1 MQKGLRQSPRA
12 SGKLTSSARW
22 MPQSFRSSTAAHLL
36 CAWAGADRELCRA
49 PIGKRRGGS
58 APLCWFLSVPPPAIR
73 FSELRHPI
81 RASEVMRIH
90 ELTLRPKQAW
100 ALHAL
105 PYMWMQC
112 DEQAPSLMP
121 RTAPAHSQGQRRSA
135 CSGHCDVECLSTAR
149 PASSAD
155 GRHKLWCPWRQG
167 IGHGLMLSGQAPFR
181 SRLGHNERR
190 WCRRRLGRC
199 RRPWHRTSI
208 SHVEVVFSAL

>member
-1 MQKGLRQSPRA
+1 MDAAIFSQQHSCAAASFLGRRRQGA
-12 SGKLTSSARW
+12 LSS
-22 MPQSFRSSTAAHLL
+22 
-36 CAWAGADRELCRA
+36 E
-49 PIGKRRGGS
+49 RRGES
-58 APLCWFLSVPPPAIR
+58 PPLCWFLSVPPRAIR

-81 RASEVMRIH
+81 RASEVMGIH

-135 CSGHCDVECLSTAR
+135 CSGHCDVECLSTAW
-149 PASSAD
+149 PASSAK
-155 GRHKLWCPWRQG
+155 GRHKLWCRRQG

-181 SRLGHNERR
+181 SLGHNERR
-190 WCRRRLGRC
+190 CRRRR
-199 RRPWHRTSI
+199 HRTSI
-208 SHVEVVFSAL
+208 SHVASAL